1 MLASE
6 LFSRSER
13 LSALLRFVVE
23 ETLNG
28 RGDTLK
34 EAVLAHQLYGKDA
47 DFDGAS
53 NPIVRVDARR
63 LRDKLREYYAD
74 ATADPVVISLPKG
87 NYVPAF
93 ELTAGAASAAD
104 IPSLAGPTK
113 PPDTVSPGS
122 PAAVFGDAAGPAANV
137 RLAWRCSGVGNAGTR
152 RRRLRSA
159 FAEYPPRRPVG
170 SCWWCCR
177 LRT

>member
-1 MLASE
+1 MRPERGQRPEPQDRVPDAAVRSELENVLASE

-23 ETLNG
+23 ETLDG

-87 NYVPAF
+87 SYVPAF
-93 ELTAGAASAAD
+93 EFS
-104 IPSLAGPTK
+104 
-113 PPDTVSPGS
+113 
-122 PAAVFGDAAGPAANV
+122 
-137 RLAWRCSGVGNAGTR
+137 
-152 RRRLRSA
+152 
-159 FAEYPPRRPVG
+159 AEYDFRP
-170 SCWWCCR
+170 
-177 LRT
+177 